1 MTYISIHMSERTKIM
16 ANRKRPNEFKLYFT
30 DEELTLLNAKFKAS
44 GMRNKNAF
52 IRHMIFTGFI
62 YDIDYSDLREYNTQL
77 GKIGGNIN
85 QIIKRL
91 NATGNVYNDDVK
103 EIKEMMEQ
111 VWLTQ
116 KSMLSKQ
123 PYIKQ

>member
-1 MTYISIHMSERTKIM
+1 M

>member
-1 MTYISIHMSERTKIM
+1 M
-16 ANRKRPNEFKLYFT
+16 ANRKRPNEFKLYLSD
-30 DEELTLLNAKFKAS
+30 DELSLLNAKFRKS

-52 IRHMIFTGFI
+52 VRHMVFNGFI
-62 YDIDYSDLREYNTQL
+62 FDIDYTELREYNAQL
-77 GKIGGNIN
+77 GKIGSNIN

-103 EIKEMMEQ
+103 EIKEMMNQ